1 MILLTIIL
9 SNIIVTSTFGLSSNT
24 TTIQEKS
31 SLQNK
36 INNMIS
42 NAELIDKIKNEIKY
56 VVDHNS
62 SKSAIAIGFV
72 DPNGTQFLGYGK
84 LSNSSN
90 STIDRNT
97 IFGIGSITKV
107 FNTILLADMVK
118 DGIVK
123 LNDPIDKY
131 LPSNVTVPQYKGHKI
146 TLEYLATHT
155 SGLPEFPANFCKYY
169 WDNFDKNLTLQF
181 RTDIIKCS
189 KNYSTDKL
197 YQGLSNTTISREPG
211 SKFQYSS
218 FGSSLLGHILTQ
230 KSNMSSWNE
239 LVEKR
244 ILSVLGMNSTGID
257 LANEQKSRLAEGHLN
272 DNELPFW
279 NLNSTIA
286 PSGGLYSTVDD
297 MLKFISANIGL
308 IKTKLDIAMQE
319 SHLIRH
325 YNGFLGPN
333 NVKLIDNNNGEGFYA
348 GLGWMIN
355 TNYGHEIIWHNGINA
370 DGYNSI
376 IAFNPTTLKGIVL
389 LANAD
394 HNNIDI
400 ANIGLF
406 HNHGLSYLIWK
417 YLNN

>member
-1 MILLTIIL
+1 MILSTIIL

-36 INNMIS
+36 INNMTS

-107 FNTILLADMVK
+107 FNTILLADMVN

-146 TLEYLATHT
+146 TLEDLATHT
-155 SGLPEFPANFCKYY
+155 SGLPEFPSNYCKYY

-181 RTDIIKCS
+181 RTDTIKCS
-189 KNYSTDKL
+189 KNYSTDQL

-257 LANEQKSRLAEGHLN
+257 LANEQKSRLAVGHLN
-272 DNELPFW
+272 NNELPFGS
-279 NLNSTIA
+279 LNPTIV
-286 PSGGLYSTVDD
+286 PSGGLYSTIDD
-297 MLKFISANIGL
+297 MLKFVSANMV
-308 IKTKLDIAMQE
+308 D
-319 SHLIRH
+319 
-325 YNGFLGPN
+325 
-333 NVKLIDNNNGEGFYA
+333 
-348 GLGWMIN
+348 
-355 TNYGHEIIWHNGINA
+355 
-370 DGYNSI
+370 
-376 IAFNPTTLKGIVL
+376 
-389 LANAD
+389 
-394 HNNIDI
+394 
-400 ANIGLF
+400 
-406 HNHGLSYLIWK
+406 
-417 YLNN
+417 